1 MLTCCLGQVE
11 CKRAEPRD
19 AQALVTDAPGM
30 MMLAQAPD
38 GTVGLVPAQQAAGS
52 TLICPSGAEFSGAYR
67 TMAPEMM
74 QQAVQGKRFLISSG
88 NMDYGRGLQSLSA
101 GATLMTS

>member
-1 MLTCCLGQVE
+1 MYCVYNIILIWMLTGCLGQVE

-19 AQALVTDAPGM
+19 AQALLTEAPGM

-52 TLICPSGAEFSGAYR
+52 TLICPPGAELGGAYR
-67 TMAPEMM
+67 TLAPEMM
-74 QQAVQGKRFLISSG
+74 QSAVQGKKFYPVAVCKP
-88 NMDYGRGLQSLSA
+88 M
-101 GATLMTS
+101 

>member
-1 MLTCCLGQVE
+1 MLTGCLGQVE

-38 GTVGLVPAQQAAGS
+38 GTVGLVPAQTAAGS
-52 TLICPSGAEFSGAYR
+52 TLFCPPGAELAGAYR

-74 QQAVQGKRFLISSG
+74 QPSMQGKRCL
-88 NMDYGRGLQSLSA
+88 
-101 GATLMTS
+101 